1 MNISSH
7 AEEQFQ
13 SILQNYMS
21 ETMSLRVAYDWIN
34 NDLCRLLYQ
43 TRFGKEC
50 FFDMTAEEQEQYS
63 NAYSIFEDYETIDI
77 HDLQMQKCSLL
88 EQISYF
94 NPDQL
99 DQLSL

>member
-21 ETMSLRVAYDWIN
+21 ETIPLQHAYDWIN

-50 FFDMTAEEQEQYS
+50 LFDMTDEEKQQYI
-63 NAYSIFEDYETIDI
+63 NAYSIFEDYEKIDI

-88 EQISYF
+88 EQMSYF
-94 NPDQL
+94 TPDQL
-99 DQLSL
+99 DILI

>member
-1 MNISSH
+1 MNT
-7 AEEQFQ
+7 ADVETQFQ
-13 SILQNYMS
+13 SILQKYIS
-21 ETMSLRVAYDWIN
+21 DRLSLRQSYDWIN

-94 NPDQL
+94 NPEQL

>member
-1 MNISSH
+1 MNIS

-50 FFDMTAEEQEQYS
+50 LFDMTDEEKQQYI
-63 NAYSIFEDYETIDI
+63 NAYSIFEDYEKIDI

-88 EQISYF
+88 EQMSYF
-94 NPDQL
+94 TSDELNEL
-99 DQLSL
+99 C